1 MMSKRPAFYRREG
14 EAFVPTGSGI
24 SPWNGTSQVGLA
36 LAGLAGHVLSGVP
49 TSEPMLT
56 TRISIDILG
65 AVPLEPLVP
74 HIRMLRDGRR
84 MQVVDAEFSAGGRLW
99 LRATAV
105 RARLSDTGEQSVP
118 LTRRRWTEN
127 DVHDEH
133 GWFEERHIELDR
145 MLPGPGAIWVRFLT
159 DIVEGEPLE
168 PLSLAAML
176 GDFGNGTA
184 PPAPVMENTLA
195 NIDITVCMSRLPR
208 GEWMLVDAESETSGQ
223 GSGYSR
229 TRLGD
234 VEGMYATAMQSIFID
249 QRVPHMA
256 MCKPSD
262 PVTS

>member
-1 MMSKRPAFYRREG
+1 MPSERPAYYIREG
-14 EAFVPTGSGI
+14 DAFVPTGIGV

-36 LAGLAGHVLSGVP
+36 LAGLAGHVLSAVP
-49 TSEPMLT
+49 TMEPMLT

-65 AVPLEPLVP
+65 AVPLEPLIP
-74 HIRMLRDGRR
+74 EIRMLRDGRR
-84 MQVVDAEFSAGGRLW
+84 MQVVDAEFTAAGRLW

-105 RARLSDTGEQSVP
+105 RARLADTGEQSVP
-118 LTRRRWTEN
+118 LSRRYWTE
-127 DVHDEH
+127 DDRHDAH
-133 GWFEERHIELDR
+133 GWFEERQIELDR
-145 MLPGPGAIWVRFLT
+145 MQPGPGAIWVRFLT
-159 DIVEGEPLE
+159 DIVAGEPLE

-195 NIDITVCMSRLPR
+195 NMDITVCMSRLPR
-208 GEWMLVDAESETSGQ
+208 GEWMLVDAESETSGH

-234 VEGMYATAMQSIFID
+234 AEGMFATAMQSIFID

-256 MCKPSD
+256 
-262 PVTS
+262 TRRA